1 MHCPFCGANDT
12 KVIDSR
18 LVAEG
23 EQVRR
28 RRECLACGE
37 RFTTFET
44 AELVLPRL
52 IKTDGSRQPFD
63 EEKLRAGMQRALE
76 KRPVSVERLESS
88 LVHIKHKL
96 RATGEREVKSL
107 VVGELVMAELQKLD
121 EVAYI
126 RFASVY
132 RRFQDL
138 NEFREEIDRLAREPL
153 AILDAH
159 YMARA
164 LELARKGH
172 YTTHPNPRVGCV
184 IVRDGQI
191 VGEGW
196 HERAGEPH
204 AEVHALHA
212 AGELARGATAYV
224 TLEPCSHHGRT
235 PPCADALVNAGVARV
250 VAAMQDPNPEVA
262 GRGLQRLAQAGI
274 ATESGVLE
282 GEARKLNQGFL
293 KRMEHGLPFVRVKL
307 AMSLDGRTAM
317 ESGESQWITGPAARS
332 AVQRLRA
339 QASVVLTGADTVLA
353 DNARLTVRADEL
365 GLDADQTALVMSRP
379 PLRVL
384 VDGRLRVPLDAP
396 FFKAGPVL
404 VATCVAVE
412 EQYANGPEC
421 LIVPGYDGQVDLRQL
436 LVELAHRGVNEVLLE
451 LNEEALAADLD
462 A

>member
-1 MHCPFCGANDT
+1 MST
-12 KVIDSR
+12 S
-18 LVAEG
+18 AE
-23 EQVRR
+23 QTV
-28 RRECLACGE
+28 
-37 RFTTFET
+37 
-44 AELVLPRL
+44 
-52 IKTDGSRQPFD
+52 
-63 EEKLRAGMQRALE
+63 
-76 KRPVSVERLESS
+76 
-88 LVHIKHKL
+88 
-96 RATGEREVKSL
+96 
-107 VVGELVMAELQKLD
+107 
-121 EVAYI
+121 
-126 RFASVY
+126 
-132 RRFQDL
+132 
-138 NEFREEIDRLAREPL
+138 
-153 AILDAH
+153 LDAH

-196 HERAGEPH
+196 HERTGEPH
-204 AEVHALHA
+204 AEVHALRA
-212 AGELARGATAYV
+212 AGDKARGATAYV

-235 PPCADALVNAGVARV
+235 PPCADALVHAGLARV
-250 VAAMQDPNPEVA
+250 VAAMQDPNPAVA
-262 GRGLQRLAQAGI
+262 GRGMQRLSQAGI

-282 GEARKLNQGFL
+282 GEARKLNEGFL

-365 GLDADQTALVMSRP
+365 GLDAEQTALAMSRP

-384 VDGRLRVPLDAP
+384 IDGRLRVPLDAP
-396 FFKAGPVL
+396 FFKAGPAL
-404 VATCVAVE
+404 VATCMAIE

-421 LIVPGYDGQVDLRQL
+421 LIVAGEDGLVDLRKL
-436 LVELAHRGVNEVLLE
+436 LVELAARGVNEVLV
-451 LNEEALAADLD
+451 EAGPRLAGAFAQQGLVDEFQIFIAGKFLGSSARPLLD
-462 A
+462 WPLAQMKDAPALKITDIRAVGDDWRVTAIPVPAASV

>member
-1 MHCPFCGANDT
+1 M
-12 KVIDSR
+12 
-18 LVAEG
+18 
-23 EQVRR
+23 
-28 RRECLACGE
+28 
-37 RFTTFET
+37 
-44 AELVLPRL
+44 
-52 IKTDGSRQPFD
+52 
-63 EEKLRAGMQRALE
+63 
-76 KRPVSVERLESS
+76 
-88 LVHIKHKL
+88 
-96 RATGEREVKSL
+96 
-107 VVGELVMAELQKLD
+107 
-121 EVAYI
+121 
-126 RFASVY
+126 
-132 RRFQDL
+132 
-138 NEFREEIDRLAREPL
+138 
-153 AILDAH
+153 
-159 YMARA
+159 
-164 LELARKGH
+164 
-172 YTTHPNPRVGCV
+172 
-184 IVRDGQI
+184 
-191 VGEGW
+191 
-196 HERAGEPH
+196 
-204 AEVHALHA
+204 
-212 AGELARGATAYV
+212 
-224 TLEPCSHHGRT
+224 
-235 PPCADALVNAGVARV
+235 ARV

-365 GLDADQTALVMSRP
+365 GLDAEQTALAMSRP

-396 FFKAGPVL
+396 FFKAGPAL

-436 LVELAHRGVNEVLLE
+436 LVELATRGVNEVLVEAGPRLAGAFAQLGLVDEFQIFIAGKFLGSSARPLLDWPLVQMKDAPE
-451 LNEEALAADLD
+451 LKIIEIRAVGDDWRVIAIPSPAASV
-462 A
+462 

>member
-1 MHCPFCGANDT
+1 MTVPAQQA
-12 KVIDSR
+12 V
-18 LVAEG
+18 
-23 EQVRR
+23 
-28 RRECLACGE
+28 
-37 RFTTFET
+37 
-44 AELVLPRL
+44 
-52 IKTDGSRQPFD
+52 
-63 EEKLRAGMQRALE
+63 
-76 KRPVSVERLESS
+76 
-88 LVHIKHKL
+88 
-96 RATGEREVKSL
+96 
-107 VVGELVMAELQKLD
+107 
-121 EVAYI
+121 
-126 RFASVY
+126 
-132 RRFQDL
+132 
-138 NEFREEIDRLAREPL
+138 
-153 AILDAH
+153 LDAH

-164 LELARKGH
+164 LELARRGH

-196 HERAGEPH
+196 HIRAGEPH
-204 AEVHALHA
+204 AEVHALRA
-212 AGELARGATAYV
+212 TGDNARGATAYV

-235 PPCADALVNAGVARV
+235 PPCADALVNAGVVRV
-250 VAAMQDPNPEVA
+250 VAAMQDPNPAVA

-282 GEARKLNQGFL
+282 GEARKLNEGFL
-293 KRMEHGLPFVRVKL
+293 KRMEQGLPFVRVKL

-365 GLDADQTALVMSRP
+365 GLDAEQTALVMSRP

-396 FFKAGPVL
+396 FFKAGPAL
-404 VATCVAVE
+404 VATCMAVE

-421 LIVPGYDGQVDLRQL
+421 MIVAGDDGQVDLRRL
-436 LVELAHRGVNEVLLE
+436 LVALAARDVNEVLV
-451 LNEEALAADLD
+451 EAGPRLAGAFARQGLVDEFQIFIAGKFLGSSARPLLD
-462 A
+462 WPLAQMKDAPQLKITEIRAVGDDWRVIAVPVAQASV

>member
-1 MHCPFCGANDT
+1 MT
-12 KVIDSR
+12 DSAQQA
-18 LVAEG
+18 V
-23 EQVRR
+23 
-28 RRECLACGE
+28 
-37 RFTTFET
+37 
-44 AELVLPRL
+44 
-52 IKTDGSRQPFD
+52 
-63 EEKLRAGMQRALE
+63 
-76 KRPVSVERLESS
+76 
-88 LVHIKHKL
+88 
-96 RATGEREVKSL
+96 
-107 VVGELVMAELQKLD
+107 
-121 EVAYI
+121 
-126 RFASVY
+126 
-132 RRFQDL
+132 
-138 NEFREEIDRLAREPL
+138 
-153 AILDAH
+153 LDAH

-164 LELARKGH
+164 LELARRGH

-196 HERAGEPH
+196 HIRAGEPH
-204 AEVHALHA
+204 AEVHALRA
-212 AGELARGATAYV
+212 AGEQVRGATAYV

-274 ATESGVLE
+274 VTESGVLE
-282 GEARKLNQGFL
+282 GEARKLNEGFL
-293 KRMEHGLPFVRVKL
+293 KRMEQGLPFVRVKL

-317 ESGESQWITGPAARS
+317 QSGESQWITGPAARS

-365 GLDADQTALVMSRP
+365 GLDAEQTALVMSRP

-396 FFKAGPVL
+396 FFKAGPAL
-404 VATCVAVE
+404 VATCMAVE

-421 LIVPGYDGQVDLRQL
+421 MIVAGDDGQVDLHRL
-436 LVELAHRGVNEVLLE
+436 LVELAGRGVNEVLV
-451 LNEEALAADLD
+451 EAGPRLAGAFAQQGLVDEFQIFVAGKFLGSSARPLLD
-462 A
+462 WPLAQMKDAPQLKITEIRAVGDDWRVIAVPVAQASV